1 VADRHLDSAAM
12 VGFNMMLVT
21 ALLGSAAAAF
31 SVPSVP
37 SVGSKVSARP
47 RCAAQMIT
55 DAEYRQSMEQKA
67 VEVQAEAAAL
77 AEREKEVAKKAAAI
91 SMAAKLSPD
100 GIAPQALV
108 DAAAPAPAVEEAP
121 AKTAKP
127 ANLSPA
133 QLFERF
139 VAPIYVPP
147 AVAKRRPNLLE
158 EIKAQDAETKQAAA
172 ANAEAA
178 REASAARAAKAQEAA
193 VVAREA
199 AAAKADKVKAAA
211 AAAAAAKAETAAA
224 AKAAKEAA
232 AQAAAEKRAAA
243 AAAKV
248 ANAAAKRPAVAPK
261 KAPVVAKKAP
271 VVAKKGAAAKAP
283 RGASSADPAETSA
296 ETPAQLFERVAA
308 PIFVPPSRPDLKQKY
323 SKVTPSIPAA
333 KVAAKAPKSTPFSF
347 GFNQAK
353 VAPTKAVPRAAS
365 KSAAKGAKAAK
376 GATATK
382 QTSWP
387 WERE

>member
-1 VADRHLDSAAM
+1 
-12 VGFNMMLVT
+12 MMLVT

-31 SVPSVP
+31 SVP

-55 DAEYRQSMEQKA
+55 DAEYRQSMERKA

-91 SMAAKLSPD
+91 SMAVKLSPD
-100 GIAPQALV
+100 GVAPQALV
-108 DAAAPAPAVEEAP
+108 DAAAAAPAVAEAP
-121 AKTAKP
+121 AKPAKP
-127 ANLSPA
+127 AKLSPA

-139 VAPIYVPP
+139 AAPIYVPP
-147 AVAKRRPNLLE
+147 AVAKRRPDLLE
-158 EIKAQDAETKQAAA
+158 EIKAQDAETKQATAA
-172 ANAEAA
+172 KAEAA

-199 AAAKADKVKAAA
+199 AAAKAAEVKAAA
-211 AAAAAAKAETAAA
+211 AAAAAAKAEKAAA

-248 ANAAAKRPAVAPK
+248 ANASAKRPAVVPK

-271 VVAKKGAAAKAP
+271 VVAKKGAAAQAP
-283 RGASSADPAETSA
+283 RGASSADPA

-323 SKVTPSIPAA
+323 SKVS
-333 KVAAKAPKSTPFSF
+333 
-347 GFNQAK
+347 
-353 VAPTKAVPRAAS
+353 R
-365 KSAAKGAKAAK
+365 
-376 GATATK
+376 
-382 QTSWP
+382 
-387 WERE
+387 R